1 MLSALSAL
9 APSPPAPSPPAPLP
23 LVPIAPTPPPSVPPP
38 SAPPS
43 SVPPSLPGHRPR
55 GRGRANDHRDRKRT
69 RPRPTHQRRVEHN
82 EGPLRG
88 VSACGE
94 LTMKLCSEHPTHF
107 TFPQYITRVMYLYT
121 SQRGKRPNWWC
132 AVGSAGGGRA
142 ESARFAGRRAL
153 PDTRAC
159 APPSASSVGGWLQ
172 LSFSLARRRGPLLST
187 ETSPSHP
194 PHFATVDSPSIQQ
207 YSGAFLPSPPPPP
220 FARGGDG
227 DPGRVG
233 GGDQVAG

>member
-69 RPRPTHQRRVEHN
+69 RPRPTLQRRVEHN

-94 LTMKLCSEHPTHF
+94 LMMKLCSEHPTHF
-107 TFPQYITRVMYLYT
+107 TFPSTLHVLCTCTQVSEGNDPIGGAPWGPLVVDAQRARVSQVGERCPTRA
-121 SQRGKRPNWWC
+121 P
-132 AVGSAGGGRA
+132 
-142 ESARFAGRRAL
+142 AL
-153 PDTRAC
+153 PRARL
-159 APPSASSVGGWLQ
+159 ASVGGWLQ

-207 YSGAFLPSPPPPP
+207 YSGAFLPSPPPP